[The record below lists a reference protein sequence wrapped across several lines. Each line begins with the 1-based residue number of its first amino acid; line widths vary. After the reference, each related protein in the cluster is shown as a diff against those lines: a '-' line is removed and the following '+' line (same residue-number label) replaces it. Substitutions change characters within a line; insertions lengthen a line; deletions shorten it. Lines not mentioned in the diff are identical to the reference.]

1 MVYSALQ
8 LITRGRED
16 GITTVELGRKTKY
29 DQKTCFYLIKQ
40 LVELGLM
47 YAFAPSVS
55 LSVNSFLQHQSTPR
69 RGRKPHMY
77 PQILCGTEFTLA
89 ADPGGGGSGWRGH
102 Y

>member
-16 GITTVELGRKTKY
+16 GITTVELGRKTNY

-47 YAFAPSVS
+47 YVS
-55 LSVNSFLQHQSTPR
+55 PFIWS
-69 RGRKPHMY
+69 
-77 PQILCGTEFTLA
+77 
-89 ADPGGGGSGWRGH
+89 
-102 Y
+102 